1 MSQVSF
7 DAPPRAHAQSPAL
20 CRVAGGLAIASVVLL
35 VAGSSPACGVGES
48 ASRGA
53 AVVGCS
59 TVRPTPTDR
68 EGPQ

>member
-35 VAGSSPACGVGES
+35 VAGSSPACGGL
-48 ASRGA
+48 
-53 AVVGCS
+53 
-59 TVRPTPTDR
+59 
-68 EGPQ
+68 